1 MNELYWI
8 TRCDAIGIVGMIFLI
23 VSSMACAV
31 IFIVCIIN
39 SSEGNTNEVKT
50 CTKLLKV
57 FVPIMSICTL
67 IEVFVPTTKEAL
79 FIYGVGGTVDYL
91 KENPTAKQLPDK
103 FIKAL
108 DTWVNNLNK
117 EDNTEENTKNK

>member
-8 TRCDAIGIVGMIFLI
+8 TRCDAIGILGMIFL
-23 VSSMACAV
+23 VLSSIA
-31 IFIVCIIN
+31 CIILIIAYTTS
-39 SSEGNTNEVKT
+39 SSEKDTTGVKI

-79 FIYGVGGTVDYL
+79 FIYGVGGTIDYL

-103 FIKAL
+103 CINAL
-108 DTWVNNLNK
+108 DKWVDNLNK
-117 EDNTEENTKNK
+117 ENTEENKK